1 MNERRCRMNGIE
13 ALETYLWATPN
24 SRRVSILFEEL
35 GLKYKI
41 HSVNIRAREQHA
53 AHILALNPYGKL
65 PIVTWREQG
74 QHHVMTESGAILL
87 HFGQLNAELFPERG
101 IAHEA
106 VLIWLM
112 MAMTSLGP
120 MTGNAHH
127 WTSLAPERSE
137 IARNHHVALVRR
149 AYAVLEQQLAR
160 HEYLSGDHYTVADIA
175 AYPWVAVHE
184 WAAIDLIE
192 FPAIDRWLVR
202 VGQRPAVSR
211 GMLVP
216 LGAVLA

>member
-35 GLKYKI
+35 GLKYKV
-41 HSVNIRAREQHA
+41 HPVNIRAREQHA

-74 QHHVMTESGAILL
+74 RQHVMTESGAILL
-87 HFGQLNAELFPERG
+87 HFGQFDAELLPASGAER
-101 IAHEA
+101 EA
-106 VLIWLM
+106 VLVWLM

-127 WTSLAPERSE
+127 WTSLAPERSD
-137 IARNHHVALVRR
+137 IARQHHVALVRR
-149 AYAVLEQQLAR
+149 AYAVLEQQLTR
-160 HEYLSGDHYTVADIA
+160 QEYLIGPNYTLADIA

-192 FPAIDRWLVR
+192 FPAIDRWLAR
-202 VGQRPAVSR
+202 VGQRPAVLR

-216 LGAVLA
+216 HGAVLA

>member
-1 MNERRCRMNGIE
+1 MVAIE
-13 ALETYLWATPN
+13 ALEAYLWATPN

-35 GLKYKI
+35 GLKYKL
-41 HSVNIRAREQHA
+41 HPVNIRAREQHA
-53 AHILALNPYGKL
+53 PHILALNPYGKL

-74 QHHVMTESGAILL
+74 QQHIMTESGAILL
-87 HFGQLNAELFPERG
+87 HFGQFDAKLFPAGGTAR
-101 IAHEA
+101 EA
-106 VLIWLM
+106 VLVWLM

-137 IARNHHVALVRR
+137 IAREHHVALVSR
-149 AYAVLEQQLAR
+149 AYAALEQQLTCQD
-160 HEYLSGDHYTVADIA
+160 YLAGDDYTLADIA

-192 FPAIDRWLVR
+192 FPAIDRWLAR
-202 VGQRPAVSR
+202 VGQRRAVSR

-216 LGAVLA
+216 HGAFLA